1 MEERPSN
8 PFVFTKK
15 TVFMQRIADAVSK
28 GATRYIQGVV
38 PIGKAG
44 VLASKFDK
52 SYFCGLTVQKA
63 FQARK
68 KGLATGKLY
77 FWQEDT
83 KQDALHWI
91 LLVTD
96 GQFQEGIDGDE
107 KWCDPKMDKQRVAV
121 TNYNLVRVVTK
132 FDSKPRWT
140 WRYTRASYD
149 SLGVNII
156 EIIRVKKDKKLKE
169 IITQL
174 WRSPGFSGIREQ
186 VKILQ
191 KLIITEWKRSRRENE
206 VMPTIPAHLG
216 YVRKLPDKGVKLRAI
231 KIAKAKADKTTCLG
245 HERLV
250 GGIPLL

>member
-1 MEERPSN
+1 VFYHLRFCDVKIMEERPSN

-15 TVFMQRIADAVSK
+15 TVYMQRIGDAVSK

-52 SYFCGLTVQKA
+52 PYFCGLTPLQA
-63 FQARK
+63 FHARK

-83 KQDALHWI
+83 KGNTLHWI

-96 GQFQEGIDGDE
+96 GEFKEGFGYDE
-107 KWCDPKMDKQRVAV
+107 KWSDPKMDKQRIVI
-121 TNYNLVRVVTK
+121 TNYHLVRVVTTY
-132 FDSKPRWT
+132 DTKPRWT

-149 SLGVNII
+149 ALGQNII
-156 EIIRVKKDKKLKE
+156 EIIRTKRDEKLKE

-191 KLIITEWKRSRRENE
+191 KLIVTEWKRGRRENE
-206 VMPTIPAHLG
+206 VIPTIPAHLG

-231 KIAKAKADKTTCLG
+231 KIAKAKADKPAC
-245 HERLV
+245 
-250 GGIPLL
+250 

>member
-15 TVFMQRIADAVSK
+15 TVYMQRIGDAVAK
-28 GATRYIQGVV
+28 GATRYIQGIVR
-38 PIGKAG
+38 IKTAG

-52 SYFCGLTVQKA
+52 SYFCGVTPLQA

-77 FWQEDT
+77 FWQEDA
-83 KQDALHWI
+83 KKDDLHWI

-96 GQFQEGIDGDE
+96 GEFQKGIGHDE
-107 KWCDPKMDKQRVAV
+107 KWLDPKLDKQRVAV
-121 TNYNLVRVVTK
+121 TNYNLVRIVTK
-132 FDSKPRWT
+132 FDSRPRWS

-156 EIIRVKKDKKLKE
+156 ELIRAKKDEKLKE

-174 WRSPGFSGIREQ
+174 WRSPGFSGIRVQ
-186 VKILQ
+186 VKYLQ

-216 YVRKLPDKGVKLRAI
+216 YVRKLPDKGVRLRAI
-231 KIAKAKADKTTCLG
+231 KIAKAKAA
-245 HERLV
+245 
-250 GGIPLL
+250 IQ